1 MTIFIRTSGG
11 GGIALLVVLALLYG
25 HGSGLN
31 GTVAI
36 ILVVLVVLVVL
47 AILGVLGMLARRM
60 RRPGGANVPSVP
72 PATVRGEVL
81 PGQPRQMLAG
91 PEVRLPADQLE
102 QLAELIRRQAER

>member
-11 GGIALLVVLALLYG
+11 GGIVLLVVLALLYG

-47 AILGVLGMLARRM
+47 AILGVLGMLAHRM
-60 RRPGGANVPSVP
+60 TQPGGANVPPVP
-72 PATVRGEVL
+72 AELMAAGQGGEQFTRGERGL
-81 PGQPRQMLAG
+81 
-91 PEVRLPADQLE
+91 
-102 QLAELIRRQAER
+102 QAPMA

>member
-11 GGIALLVVLALLYG
+11 GGIVLLVVLALLYG
-25 HGSGLN
+25 HDSGLN

-47 AILGVLGMLARRM
+47 AILGVLGMLAHRM
-60 RRPGGANVPSVP
+60 TRPGGANVPPVP

-102 QLAELIRRQAER
+102 QLAELIRRQAEQ